1 MTTASQWK
9 LVGRI
14 AMNSFDTGA
23 KYPMKRNLLRS
34 QKGVAAV
41 EFSFVAI
48 ILILVVF
55 GIIEFGSVIQAQA
68 VVTNVAR
75 EGGSIASRDILTS
88 QDDDGRSN
96 LLNLLEASSWPLN
109 FADNRLKFKIFI
121 ARVQAGT
128 ADDNAPSC
136 TGTVQQSGQLNRSEV
151 VTPSDDDDDG
161 NKCGLTEE
169 FWDLLTFE
177 EDFGA
182 PLNQATVVTV
192 YYEHDPLTPLANFLT
207 TGGNGTMVISSR
219 AVF

>member
-1 MTTASQWK
+1 MTTSSQWK
-9 LVGRI
+9 LVGLI

-23 KYPMKRNLLRS
+23 EYPMERNLLHS

-48 ILILVVF
+48 ILLLVVF
-55 GIIEFGSVIQAQA
+55 GIIEFGSLIQAQA

-88 QDDDGRSN
+88 QDEKN
-96 LLNLLEASSWPLN
+96 LLDLLEASSWPLN
-109 FADNRLKFKIFI
+109 FGANPSKFNIFI

-128 ADDNAPSC
+128 AENNAPSC
-136 TGTVQQSGQLNRSEV
+136 DGTVHPRGELDV
-151 VTPSDDDDDG
+151 APPDDG
-161 NKCGLTEE
+161 NRCGLTDE
-169 FWDLLTFE
+169 FWALLTYN
-177 EDFGA
+177 DNWGA

-192 YYEHDPLTPLANFLT
+192 YYQHDPLTPLANFLT
-207 TGGNGTMVISSR
+207 THGDGKMVISSK

>member
-1 MTTASQWK
+1 MTTSSQWK
-9 LVGRI
+9 LVGLI

-23 KYPMKRNLLRS
+23 KYPMERNLLRS

-75 EGGSIASRDILTS
+75 EGGSIASRDLLTS
-88 QDDDGRSN
+88 QDEDEKSN

-109 FADNRLKFKIFI
+109 FESDPSKFKIFI

-128 ADDNAPSC
+128 AEDIDPSC
-136 TGTVQQSGQLNRSEV
+136 AGTVQESGQLNGSEV
-151 VTPSDDDDDG
+151 AEPTQD

-169 FWDLLTFE
+169 FWNLLTYD

-182 PLNQATVVTV
+182 PLNQTTVVTV
-192 YYEHDPLTPLANFLT
+192 YYQHDPLTPLANFLT
-207 TGGNGTMVISSR
+207 TGGDGTMVISSK